1 MVGQFIDLYTCTYLF
16 IYKWISGY
24 MNMKL
29 SSKKMKKKSWR
40 KYVGF

>member
-1 MVGQFIDLYTCTYLF
+1 MRKYHTYLF

-24 MNMKL
+24 HIMNMKR